1 MGCRLS
7 RTRSIDESPA
17 QQANNENS
25 PSREENGTANGHASK
40 NGKSPLLRKD
50 SPNLDINKNGI
61 VPNKAPQTGGT
72 KPIAEVESASQAEFF
87 RMLDEKIAG
96 GPDLE
101 EVSEAS

>member
-7 RTRSIDESPA
+7 RTRSIDETPA
-17 QQANNENS
+17 QANENVV
-25 PSREENGTANGHASK
+25 REENGANGHSIK

-50 SPNLDINKNGI
+50 SPAANLDVNRNGT
-61 VPNKAPQTGGT
+61 VPSKAPPVGGT

-96 GPDLE
+96 TNIK
-101 EVSEAS
+101 ST